1 MWTIKK
7 VCTCLFL
14 DCMTP
19 CLNWVPRIMWGIL
32 LWSQGVFI
40 FSNLTISVELLLPG
54 LVFFFF
60 PSSSFRELFPL
71 CKVISIDGK
80 FFPHLKLVL
89 WLKYLTFE
97 QHISAGQF
105 SSQISCRTS
114 MDKYTFSCLRF
125 IQNKVLVENFIRK
138 RFLNLPGKRS
148 ILFPNAH
155 DNSLRIKRSTE
166 YNIYK

>member
-1 MWTIKK
+1 MVPGCRLFKSDNIRKEKYTSQYLKK
-7 VCTCLFL
+7 KIHQ
-14 DCMTP
+14 P
-19 CLNWVPRIMWGIL
+19 AI
-32 LWSQGVFI
+32 
-40 FSNLTISVELLLPG
+40 
-54 LVFFFF
+54 FFF
-60 PSSSFRELFPL
+60 SFLPQIPTSVWEFFPL
-71 CKVISIDGK
+71 CQVISIDGK

-125 IQNKVLVENFIRK
+125 IQNKVSVENFIRK